1 MRPAAWPAVLLTA
14 LVTSLL
20 ACDASDGGGAGTS
33 VEAWCRQLDVAVTAS
48 ATLDEMDR
56 GDPGVDEAMAT
67 VQEEMASLADL
78 EAPADIAG
86 DWSLVSGPPPTSAT
100 GGFDLGG
107 PLAEAGDRIAAGP
120 DGSATCRAGPEPR
133 SSGRASTD
141 RGPPSRSWPGSSSCG
156 R

>member
-107 PLAEAGDRIAAGP
+107 PLAEAGDRIAAWARREC
-120 DGSATCRAGPEPR
+120 DLSSRARAAVER
-133 SSGRASTD
+133 SSVD
-141 RGPPSRSWPGSSSCG
+141 
-156 R
+156 